1 MSNPSQD
8 SRARAGRQA
17 ARSQSG
23 DVDDRCLVSVVH
35 LQAVQAAQRVLPPA
49 ELIARSADLLGLLAN
64 RTRMNILLAL
74 LPRGA
79 DRPELC
85 VCDLA
90 VVCGA
95 SQSLISHQLRL
106 LRTAGLVAQR
116 REGKLAYYRLT
127 SVATTTLLRSV
138 LDLAREAVSR
148 GPSTDAEV

>member
-8 SRARAGRQA
+8 SPRGARLQASHEAGQ
-17 ARSQSG
+17 
-23 DVDDRCLVSVVH
+23 VDDRCLVNVVH
-35 LQAVQAAQRVLPPA
+35 IQAVHAARRVLPPV
-49 ELIARSADLLGLLAN
+49 ELVARSVDLLALLAN
-64 RTRMNILLAL
+64 RTRLSILLAL

-138 LDLAREAVSR
+138 LDLAPEPVSR
-148 GPSTDAEV
+148 GASTDTEV

>member
-8 SRARAGRQA
+8 TPASAALQASRDEAGQA
-17 ARSQSG
+17 
-23 DVDDRCLVSVVH
+23 DDRCLVNVVH
-35 LQAVQAAQRVLPPA
+35 LQAVQAARNVLPPA
-49 ELIARSADLLGLLAN
+49 ELVARSVDLLALLAN
-64 RTRMNILLAL
+64 RTRLRILLAL

-79 DRPELC
+79 ERPELC

-90 VVCGA
+90 VVCGV

-127 SVATTTLLRSV
+127 SGATTALLRSV
-138 LDLAREAVSR
+138 LDLAPGAVSR
-148 GPSTDAEV
+148 GTSTDAEA